1 MFLFLSC
8 NSKRPDQ
15 ERPVITV
22 SIAPF
27 KYFVDQIAEGDFVV
41 NIMVAEG
48 ADPHIYEPFPDQI
61 NKLRTSVA
69 YISNGYLGFEMIW
82 LDRFYEANRNMRRL
96 SLGDNID
103 LIKGHNHEGDHV
115 EGADPHYWESP
126 KCASKIAFSV
136 KELLCELNPL
146 QKERY
151 EKNYLILVLKIEE
164 LDKKAENLL
173 SGMSNKTFVI
183 FHPNFGY
190 LARDY
195 GIEEIS
201 LEFEGKEPSPL
212 RMKELI
218 DHAKRRGLKTV
229 FVQRQY
235 DAKTAEALADEF
247 GAEVKIIDPLSE
259 DWLQATTD
267 IIIAIHDSLIES
279 SN

>member
-1 MFLFLSC
+1 MFLVLSC

-15 ERPVITV
+15 QRPVITV

-27 KYFVDQIAEGDFVV
+27 KYFVDQIAEDDFVV

-48 ADPHIYEPFPDQI
+48 ADPHVYEPFPDQI
-61 NKLRTSVA
+61 NKLRSSVA

-82 LDRFYEANRNMRRL
+82 LDRFYEANRNMKKL

-103 LIKGHNHEGDHV
+103 LIKEHNHEGDHV

-126 KCASKIAFSV
+126 KCALKMALSV
-136 KELLCELNPL
+136 KQLLCELNPL

-151 EKNYLILVLKIEE
+151 EKNYLILASKIEE
-164 LDKKAENLL
+164 LDEKAENLF
-173 SGMSNKTFVI
+173 SGMTNKSFVI
-183 FHPNFGY
+183 FHPNLGY

-201 LEFEGKEPSPL
+201 LEFEGKELSPL

-218 DHAKRRGLKTV
+218 DHAKRNELKTV

-235 DAKTAEALADEF
+235 DPKTAEAFAEEL

-267 IIIAIHDSLIES
+267 IIIAIYDSLIES